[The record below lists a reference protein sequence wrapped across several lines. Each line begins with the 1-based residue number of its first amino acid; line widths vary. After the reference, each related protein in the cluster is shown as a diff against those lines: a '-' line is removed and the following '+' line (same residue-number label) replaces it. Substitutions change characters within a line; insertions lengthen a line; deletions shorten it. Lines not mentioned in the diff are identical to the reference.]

1 MRVVIVGAG
10 HDGSYLAERLV
21 AEGQEVV
28 IIEASE
34 DKADRIQERL
44 DVLTVHGNGASPAV
58 LRRAGVE
65 GAGLF
70 LAVTDSD
77 GANVLACRGAKALG
91 VRRTVARVED
101 PDLREVSPGLGVD
114 VVVDARVSTA
124 HQAARLAQHAGVT
137 EYADFADGR
146 LSLIAGVVTEGSP
159 ADEHNVLD
167 LRASVS
173 GGWHF
178 ILAAVVRGKVTE
190 IGRGDTTIAADDH
203 VVVMVEAGHVN
214 EAIKLFGIDVEPISR
229 VVILGGTRIAEMTA
243 ELLLDAGYE
252 VLIAEEERERA
263 ADMARRCRAAI
274 MQADPAEGI
283 EQVWARHTTLARAI
297 WAACEAWS
305 MQGELRLNIA
315 DRAHR
320 STAVT
325 SLRLG
330 RGDVVVGMSGHDELN
345 LMGCLMASAV
355 GAPKTIARFGHR
367 QVAGLLRNVGIDA
380 TISSRVAVAN
390 MILQF
395 VRRDRILSVAT
406 VKDTD
411 AEALEIEIAADSP
424 AVGVA
429 LIDLNLPRDAVLGGI
444 ARGDGV
450 IVPKGDTT
458 LAVGDHVVIFA
469 KSEAIDA
476 VEKLLLS

>member
-159 ADEHNVLD
+159 ADGHNVLD

-274 MQADPAEGI
+274 MQADP
-283 EQVWARHTTLARAI
+283 TDPDFL
-297 WAACEAWS
+297 
-305 MQGELRLNIA
+305 
-315 DRAHR
+315 
-320 STAVT
+320 T

>member
-28 IIEASE
+28 VIEADE
-34 DKADRIQERL
+34 DKANRIQERL
-44 DVLTVHGNGASPAV
+44 DVLAVQGNGASPAV

-65 GAGLF
+65 EAGLF

-77 GANVLACRGAKALG
+77 GANVLACRSAKALG

-101 PDLREVSPGLGVD
+101 RDLREVSPGLGVD

-124 HQAARLAQHAGVT
+124 QQAARLAEHAGVT

-146 LSLIAGVVTEGSP
+146 LSLVAGVVTPGSH
-159 ADEHNVLD
+159 AVGRSVLD
-167 LRASVS
+167 LRQNVS
-173 GGWHF
+173 DWHF
-178 ILAAVVRGKVTE
+178 ILAAVVRGDETE
-190 IGRGDTTIAADDH
+190 IGRGDTHIEAGDH
-203 VVVMVEAGHVN
+203 VVVMVEATHVN
-214 EAIKLFGIDVEPISR
+214 DAIELFGIEVEPISR

-243 ELLLDAGYE
+243 ELLLASGYE
-252 VLIAEEERERA
+252 VLIIEEERERA
-263 ADMARRCRAAI
+263 ATMARRCPAQI
-274 MQADPAEGI
+274 LQADP
-283 EQVWARHTTLARAI
+283 TDPDFL
-297 WAACEAWS
+297 
-305 MQGELRLNIA
+305 
-315 DRAHR
+315 
-320 STAVT
+320 T

-330 RGDVVVGMSGHDELN
+330 HGDVVVGLSGHDELN
-345 LMGCLMASAV
+345 LMGCLMAAAV

-367 QVAGLLRNVGIDA
+367 SVAGLLRNVGIDA
-380 TISSRVAVAN
+380 TLSSRVAVAN

-411 AEALEIEIAADSP
+411 AEALEIELASGSP
-424 AVGVA
+424 SVGVR
-429 LIDLNLPRDAVLGGI
+429 LIDLGLPRDAVLGGI
-444 ARGDGV
+444 ARGAQV
-450 IVPKGDTT
+450 IVPKGDTV
-458 LAVGDHVVIFA
+458 LEVGDHVVIFA

-476 VEKLLLS
+476 VEKLLLP

>member
-28 IIEASE
+28 VIEADE
-34 DKADRIQERL
+34 DKAARIQERL
-44 DVLTVHGNGASPAV
+44 DVLAIRGNGASPAV
-58 LRRAGVE
+58 LRRAGVDE
-65 GAGLF
+65 AGLF

-101 PDLREVSPGLGVD
+101 TDLREVSPGLGVD

-124 HQAARLAQHAGVT
+124 RQAARLAQHAGVT

-146 LSLIAGVVTEGSP
+146 LSLVAGVVTAGCP
-159 ADEHNVLD
+159 ADGHTVLD
-167 LRASVS
+167 LRQSIA
-173 GGWHF
+173 GRWHF
-178 ILAAVVRGKVTE
+178 ILAAVVRGDKTE
-190 IGRGDTTIAADDH
+190 IGRGETQIEAGDH
-203 VVVMVEAGHVN
+203 VVVMVEAARVQ
-214 EAIKLFGIDVEPISR
+214 EAIDTFGIDVEPVSR
-229 VVILGGTRIAEMTA
+229 VVILGGTRIAGMTA

-252 VLIAEEERERA
+252 VLIVEEDRERA
-263 ADMARRCRAAI
+263 AFLARRWRASVL
-274 MQADPAEGI
+274 QADP
-283 EQVWARHTTLARAI
+283 TD
-297 WAACEAWS
+297 
-305 MQGELRLNIA
+305 A
-315 DRAHR
+315 DFL
-320 STAVT
+320 S

-330 RGDVVVGMSGHDELN
+330 GGDVVVGLSGHDEVN

-355 GAPKTIARFGHR
+355 GAPKTIARFGQR
-367 QVAGLLRNVGIDA
+367 SVAGLLRNVGIDA
-380 TISSRVAVAN
+380 TLSSRVAVAN

-411 AEALEIEIAADSP
+411 AEALEIEVGLDSP
-424 AVGVA
+424 SVGVQLA
-429 LIDLNLPRDAVLGGI
+429 NLGLPRDAVLGGI
-444 ARGDGV
+444 ARGSDV
-450 IVPKGDTT
+450 IVPKGDTE
-458 LAVGDHVVIFA
+458 LRAGDHVVIFA

-476 VEKLLLS
+476 VEKLLLA